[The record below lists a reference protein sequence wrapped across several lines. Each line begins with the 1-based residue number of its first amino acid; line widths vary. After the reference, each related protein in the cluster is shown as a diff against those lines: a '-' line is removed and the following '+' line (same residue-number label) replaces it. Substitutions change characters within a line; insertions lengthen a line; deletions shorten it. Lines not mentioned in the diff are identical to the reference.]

1 VSAARRPDIA
11 ARLIGLAT
19 FLGGLAV
26 IGIVLKLG
34 YGLFTDPTLG
44 QGVKPAG
51 ADESALVA
59 IVRGFAALL
68 VRILLLFLGS
78 VCGSLI
84 ANKGMHLYVGA
95 LEAHRSAAR
104 TESE

>member
-1 VSAARRPDIA
+1 MSGAKRPDVA

-26 IGIVLKLG
+26 LVIVLKLG

-44 QGVKPAG
+44 QGVKPTETDG
-51 ADESALVA
+51 SALVA

-78 VCGSLI
+78 VCGSLRAI
-84 ANKGMHLYVGA
+84 IRRLKPRL
-95 LEAHRSAAR
+95 RAAGWVPGG
-104 TESE
+104 